1 MIDPTN
7 LNSAAQPSNAL
18 HPGRFTLRELFILT
32 ALVCIAGALYS
43 WAGIEPGFAGPL
55 FFIAAFATVIFVVHM
70 LTRWSLLGVFVAIAA
85 LTVLGAL
92 LLPPTHHGPGHGRR
106 GQCSNHLK
114 QIGLAL
120 QNYHDEYGSFPP
132 AHIADSKGN
141 PIHSW
146 RVLIL
151 PFIEQ
156 KPLYDRYSF
165 NEPWDGPNNRKL
177 HNEIMRVY
185 CCPSCPEDQPKTDTS
200 YVAVMGPNTMWPGAK
215 ATNFSDLTDG
225 TSNTIMVVEIYN
237 SGIHW
242 MEPRDLHMA
251 QMPLAV
257 NPQQGQGISSTH
269 PNVALAVFADGHTA
283 ALSSTIPPDIL
294 RLLLTIADGEPIGEY

>member
-1 MIDPTN
+1 MTDPSN
-7 LNSAAQPSNAL
+7 LNSATQPSNAL

-43 WAGIEPGFAGPL
+43 WVDIEPGFAGPL
-55 FFIAAFATVIFVVHM
+55 FFIAAFATVIFVIHM

-92 LLPPTHHGPGHGRR
+92 LLPPGHHGHKHGRR
-106 GQCSNHLK
+106 MQCSNHLK
-114 QIGLAL
+114 QIGLSL
-120 QNYHDEYGSFPP
+120 QNYHDTYGSFPP
-132 AHIADSKGN
+132 VHIADSKGQ

-156 KPLYDRYSF
+156 KALYDRYSF
-165 NEPWDGPNNRKL
+165 DEPWDGPNNRKL
-177 HNEIMRVY
+177 HNEIVGVF
-185 CCPSCPEDQPKTDTS
+185 CCPSDHANQPRTHTS
-200 YVAVMGPNTMWPGAK
+200 YVAVMGPNTMWPGSK
-215 ATNFSDLTDG
+215 ATKYSDLTDG
-225 TSNTIMVVEIYN
+225 TSNTIMVVETHN

-242 MEPRDLHMA
+242 MEPRDLHMT

-257 NPQQGQGISSTH
+257 NPPQGQGISSGH
-269 PNVALAVFADGHTA
+269 PNVALAVFADGHTN
-283 ALSSTIPPDIL
+283 ALTSKTPPDII
-294 RLLLTIADGEPIGEY
+294 RRLLTIADGETIGDY